1 MIYRLIEKLES
12 KNMTK
17 SSDSKAKSAKLD
29 SKNTTDNQ
37 RNATGCPFHQQTPN
51 IDNNSRE
58 LEQDI
63 HQDFNNEM
71 SYGDYLQLG
80 QVLSAQKP
88 LSGEHDEMLFI
99 IIHQT
104 SELWLKLAGH
114 ELQSAIA
121 YIKAEDFGPAFK
133 VIARVKQ
140 IFMQLTQSWN
150 ILSTLT
156 PSDYLKFRDDLG
168 HSSGFQSC
176 GYRKLEFLL
185 GNKNAD
191 MLKIHQANST
201 AYQELDTLLK
211 QNSLYDEVIIALAKA
226 GFDIDSTVRERDVT
240 QAYQRND
247 SVLAAWLNVYQQPGI
262 YFELYELAEKLVDIE
277 DAFQQW
283 RFKHMYTVQ
292 RIIGYKKGT
301 GGSSGVGF
309 LKKALDVSFFPELFE
324 VRTHL

>member
-1 MIYRLIEKLES
+1 MS
-12 KNMTK
+12 N
-17 SSDSKAKSAKLD
+17 KSAKQTNINND
-29 SKNTTDNQ
+29 KVKTARS
-37 RNATGCPFHQQTPN
+37 GCPFHSQSDDSTTN
-51 IDNNSRE
+51 FRA
-58 LEQDI
+58 LEDGI
-63 HQDFNNEM
+63 HQDFEDEM
-71 SYGDYLQLG
+71 SYGDYLQLDR
-80 QVLSAQKP
+80 VLSAQKP

-99 IIHQT
+99 IIHQS

-114 ELQSAIA
+114 ELQSAID
-121 YIKAEDFGPAFK
+121 YIKAENFGPAFK

-140 IFMQLTQSWN
+140 IFLQLTQSWN

-168 HSSGFQSC
+168 RSSGFQSS

-201 AYQELDTLLK
+201 AYQELDTLLN

-226 GFDIDSTVRERDVT
+226 GFDIDHAVSKRDIT
-240 QAYQRND
+240 LPYQRND
-247 SVLAAWLNVYQQPGI
+247 SVVAAWLSVYQQPDT

>member
-1 MIYRLIEKLES
+1 MS
-12 KNMTK
+12 NDNSK
-17 SSDSKAKSAKLD
+17 SSQVKKTK
-29 SKNTTDNQ
+29 TDNK
-37 RNATGCPFHQQTPN
+37 NAASGCPFHQQASDAN
-51 IDNNSRE
+51 DNSRP
-58 LEQDI
+58 LEDGI

-71 SYGDYLQLG
+71 SYGDYLQL
-80 QVLSAQKP
+80 QPLLSAQQP
-88 LSGEHDEMLFI
+88 LSSEHDEMLFI
-99 IIHQT
+99 IIHQS

-114 ELQSAIA
+114 ELQAA
-121 YIKAEDFGPAFK
+121 VNYIKAENFGPAFK

-140 IFMQLTQSWN
+140 IFLQLTQSWN

-168 HSSGFQSC
+168 RSSGFQSY

-185 GNKNAD
+185 GNKNAEL
-191 MLKIHQANST
+191 LKVHQANS
-201 AYQELDTLLK
+201 AAQNELTQLLN
-211 QNSLYDEVIIALAKA
+211 QNSLYDEVIIALTKA
-226 GFDIDSTVRERDVT
+226 GFDIDLTVRKRDVT

-247 SVLAAWLNVYQQPGI
+247 SVLAAWLSVYQQPET